1 MKIIT
6 DTNIF
11 LAVALDEPERDKI
24 LELTQGCFAVAPDLL
39 PYEIGNALSAMLKR
53 KQLSAEEVITCF
65 NFSSQI
71 PVQLVDVD
79 IVKALNIAIEH
90 GIYAYDSYFLQCAL
104 QYRLPLLSLDR
115 KMVQVAKQLNIKILE
130 I

>member
-90 GIYAYDSYFLQCAL
+90 GIYAYDAYFLQCAL